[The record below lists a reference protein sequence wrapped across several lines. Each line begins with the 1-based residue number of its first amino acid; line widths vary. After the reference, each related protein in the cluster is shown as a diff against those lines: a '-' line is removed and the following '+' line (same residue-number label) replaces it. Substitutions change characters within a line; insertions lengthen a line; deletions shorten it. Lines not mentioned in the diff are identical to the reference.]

1 MKFLGLLFDTGPK
14 GIDGEKETAFEMV
27 YANSFNT
34 LPLFAAAALV
44 TGEPRHVINSEAW
57 SSKITTLLMHT

>member
-1 MKFLGLLFDTGPK
+1 MTLVQKASMERK
-14 GIDGEKETAFEMV
+14 RSAFEMV

-57 SSKITTLLMHT
+57 SSKIATLLKHT